1 MKNAAT
7 NTEQLKLE
15 EIASPQDIAIA
26 KTETELEK
34 VINQTGI
41 DLSEAENIKAA
52 YLPFLS
58 LYNDIMNQASKI
70 DKNNPTSLDED
81 IASTLRKATM
91 KIRTSALKFKDDR
104 KSEYLLKGNIEQ
116 AAYNL
121 IANTCKLAEIEFE
134 KIEKAT
140 EIKEAARKELLKKDR
155 LEMLLP
161 FGYVNDGTFDLG
173 SMEQNMFDMLKRGI
187 VNEFNEK
194 NAAIVKA
201 EVERIAKEKA
211 EAEAKKKLEEEN
223 AKLKIEADAKDKLLA
238 EQKEKAAAD
247 LAETNRIAKIESDKQ
262 AKIIA
267 DQKAEAKR
275 IAENVA
281 KAALEASEA
290 IKAAN
295 EILRLRKEAEE
306 KALKEAA
313 KAPDKDKIFK
323 LVMNMNLPSVDL
335 NQEESKQAWEDIRT
349 KFEGFKAWALT
360 KANSL

>member
-41 DLSEAENIKAA
+41 DLSQAETIKAA

-58 LYNDIMNQASKI
+58 LYNDIMHQATKI
-70 DKNNPTSLDED
+70 DKNNPTSLDEE

-121 IANTCKLAEIEFE
+121 IANTCKLAELEFE

-140 EIKEAARKELLKKDR
+140 EIKEAAIKELLKKDR

-161 FGYVNDGTFDLG
+161 FGFVNDGTFDLG
-173 SMEQNMFDMLKRGI
+173 SMDEKMFKMLQRSI

-201 EVERIAKEKA
+201 EEERIAKEKE

-223 AKLKIEADAKDKLLA
+223 AKLKAESDAKDKLFA
-238 EQKEKAAAD
+238 EQKARFESAT
-247 LAETNRIAKIESDKQ
+247 AETNRLAKIESDKQ
-262 AKIIA
+262 LKIIA
-267 DQKAEAKR
+267 DQAAAAKKISDEAAAATKAILDAK
-275 IAENVA
+275 VA
-281 KAALEASEA
+281 ADKAA
-290 IKAAN
+290 
-295 EILRLRKEAEE
+295 
-306 KALKEAA
+306 KEAA